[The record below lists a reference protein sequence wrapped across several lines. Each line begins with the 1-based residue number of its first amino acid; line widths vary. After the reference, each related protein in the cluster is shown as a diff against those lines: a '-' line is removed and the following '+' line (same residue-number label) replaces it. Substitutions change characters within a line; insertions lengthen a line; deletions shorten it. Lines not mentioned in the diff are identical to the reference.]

1 MRDELDLRQRL
12 FEAIR
17 SVVEDVPTIHDSSR
31 LVEDLGISSLQAALI
46 LIETAEAAGI
56 SLSEIEAIS
65 VETVRD
71 LLTCLSSARAVAEV
85 TGTRVGGSASV
96 LSDGEIRDVVIAEIR
111 AFADDASLDSRQDFF
126 ALGLSSLDL
135 TVLAYRLSE
144 ALGREISVVE
154 VLENPSP
161 HELARVLTA
170 RS

>member
-1 MRDELDLRQRL
+1 VRDELDLRQRL

-71 LLTCLSSARAVAEV
+71 LLTCLSSARAVPEV
-85 TGTRVGGSASV
+85 TETRVGGSASL

-111 AFADDASLDSRQDFF
+111 AFADASLDSRQDFF